1 MDGADESLKGDKH
14 TESIYVLGHRNPD
27 TDAIVSAMAYAA
39 LNNALGENNYI
50 AGRIG
55 HLNTETAFLLDR
67 FGFKPPVYIRSV
79 RTQVSDIDYDTPP
92 ALGEGVPVSH
102 AWKVLQD
109 QGNSLSAL
117 PVTHED
123 GTLFGLIT
131 AGGIA
136 ENDMESLRNPVVQSI
151 PVFNLLGA
159 LEGHIL
165 NSPEDYFEEMSGEVV
180 LALSGATP
188 AFRPGNIVLCG
199 NDPVVADQAIAAGA
213 SCIIFCQSEA
223 ADHYRNLSCST
234 CLMVTPFDAYRAA
247 RLLFQSVPVGRIASK
262 NDLVYFHLND
272 YLDDVRDTVLK
283 SRFRSYPVL
292 NEEEKVVGTLS
303 RYHLIKPRR
312 KKIVLVDHNEMGQA
326 VSGLEQ
332 AEIVG
337 IIDHHRL
344 ADVQTGRPVFFRNE
358 PIGST
363 TSIVASMYQEHGLLP
378 SPSLAGLMAA
388 AIISDTVL
396 FKSPTCTP
404 QDKILA
410 ERLARH
416 AGIDLEEL
424 GKAMFTR
431 GVSFDKPAAEL
442 IQGDMKEFHLGSH
455 ALAIS
460 QITCVD
466 TAPLMKRLDEIVE
479 ALEYCRDEHHYE
491 IMLLMITNVL
501 KEGSELIF
509 AGDPDVVRNAFGVED
524 LHDHH
529 VFLPH
534 VMSRKKQIVPAL
546 SQIWG

>member
-1 MDGADESLKGDKH
+1 MD
-14 TESIYVLGHRNPD
+14 SIYVIGHRNPD

-50 AGRIG
+50 AARIG

-67 FGFKPPVYIRSV
+67 FGFKPPLYIRSV

-92 ALGEGVPVSH
+92 SLGEGVPVSH
-102 AWKVLQD
+102 AWNVLKE
-109 QGNSLSAL
+109 QGNSVSAL
-117 PVTHED
+117 PIIRED
-123 GTLFGLIT
+123 GTLYGLIT
-131 AGGIA
+131 SGGIA
-136 ENDMESLRNPVVQSI
+136 ENDMESLNSPVVQSI

-165 NSPEDYFEEMSGEVV
+165 NSSQDEFDEITGEVV
-180 LALSGATP
+180 MALSGAHASFHP
-188 AFRPGNIVLCG
+188 NNIVLCG
-199 NDPVVADQAIAAGA
+199 NDTRVADQAISAGA

-223 ADHYRNLSCST
+223 AENYRGLSCNT
-234 CLMVTPFDAYRAA
+234 CLIVTPFDAYRAA
-247 RLLFQSVPVGRIASK
+247 RLLFQSVPVGRIACRD
-262 NDLVYFHLND
+262 DLVYFHLGD
-272 YLDDVRDTVLK
+272 YLDDVQDAVLK
-283 SRFRSYPVL
+283 SRFRAYPVL
-292 NEEEKVVGTLS
+292 DEEEKVVGTLS

-312 KKIVLVDHNEMGQA
+312 KKVVLMDHNELSQA
-326 VSGLEQ
+326 VSGLDQ

-378 SPSLAGLMAA
+378 SPALAGLMAA

-396 FKSPTCTP
+396 FKSPTCTR
-404 QDKILA
+404 QDRILA

-416 AGIDLEEL
+416 AEIDLEEL

-431 GVSFDKPAAEL
+431 GVSYDKPAADL
-442 IQGDMKEFHLGSH
+442 IRGDMKEFHLSSH

-466 TAPLMKRLDEIVE
+466 TSPFLSRLPEFVE
-479 ALEYCRDEHHYE
+479 ALEAYRVEHHYE
-491 IMLLMITNVL
+491 IMLMMITNVL
-501 KEGSELIF
+501 KEGTELVF
-509 AGDPDVVRNAFGVED
+509 AGDPDVIRNAFAVEPR
-524 LHDHH
+524 DHH

-534 VMSRKKQIVPAL
+534 VLSRKKQIVPAL